1 MTRIVT
7 GNRHFTYLLALTVIT
22 LAVYFNALNAGF
34 LSVDDTDTIGYI
46 QSGKVSVTQLFL
58 APGKAYYRPL
68 ALLSL
73 LGDFHLYGGNPAGY
87 HLTNLIL
94 HLANVLLVYYLATLT
109 MGKDLLNPGIYPF
122 LAALL
127 FAVHPV
133 NSEAVVWISAR
144 PDLLCCF
151 FFLLCIALLVK
162 RSNNVNPL
170 VFAGLFTTLF
180 CSLASKEA
188 SLFLPILA
196 PVYYILQRKNLPA
209 RSGIAASAALLLST
223 LTYLMLRKGLPLS
236 PNEEYAASMYHTS
249 HVSSAII
256 DGAAAIGFYISKLL
270 YPFPLNIAIT
280 ELPTIWCFGV
290 LLLSIVAGATLWM
303 KQAALRFSLAFLA
316 TSLIPPLGALFLAT
330 AWTPYAERY
339 LYLPSVAFALCS
351 AILLQRYAASVPAT
365 ALVGCAMLAAIPT
378 VHRVNLWTKPI
389 AFWQDAAAKS
399 PRFGTLRL
407 PLAAEYIEAGRY
419 AEAEASL
426 RQANTLELP
435 LKSARDFSLQ
445 LKKLIVQKRKRALQA
460 EQIPRNQALQRDTS
474 RAQPLQAH

>member
-1 MTRIVT
+1 MTRMFT

-22 LAVYFNALNAGF
+22 LAVYFIALNAGF
-34 LSVDDTDTIGYI
+34 LSVDDTDTISFI

-58 APGKAYYRPL
+58 APSKAYYRPL

-87 HLTNLIL
+87 HLTNLL
-94 HLANVLLVYYLATLT
+94 FHLANVLLVYYLATLT

-122 LAALL
+122 LAALI

-151 FFLLCIALLVK
+151 FTLLCMVLLVK
-162 RSNNVNPL
+162 RSNNVTPL
-170 VFAGLFTTLF
+170 VIAGLFTTLF

-196 PVYYILQRKNLPA
+196 PVYFMLHRKNLTI
-209 RSGIAASAALLLST
+209 RSGVAACGALLLST
-223 LTYLMLRKGLPLS
+223 LAYLMLRKGLPLS
-236 PNEEYAASMYHTS
+236 PNEEFAASTHHAS

-280 ELPTIWCFGV
+280 EIPATGCVGV

-303 KQAALRFSLAFLA
+303 KLAALRFPLTFLA
-316 TSLIPPLGALFLAT
+316 TSLVPPLGALFLST

-351 AILLQRYAASVPAT
+351 IILLQRYAASVPAT

-378 VHRVNLWTKPI
+378 VHRVNMWTKPI

-407 PLAAEYIEAGRY
+407 PLAAEYIETGRF
-419 AEAEASL
+419 AEAEDTL
-426 RQANTLELP
+426 RRADELGLP
-435 LKSARDFSLQ
+435 LESTRDFSRQ
-445 LKKLIVQKRKRALQA
+445 LKVLITMRSGSLQA
-460 EQIPRNQALQRDTS
+460 TSASRSQAATS
-474 RAQPLQAH
+474 GPSGAAKR